1 LSQHLKLF
9 EKSEIEYI
17 TPFLKLWMSFNN
29 WYKQDL
35 TDVRTDR
42 NAINEYK
49 NQGLIKDEFLR
60 LFSLNSDIGISFQNA
75 LFDLVLSLL
84 NYSLQDQRGNN
95 ISFRVQNEENEE
107 IDLILQNADNRG
119 GREPIY
125 ISQKRERFQI
135 LNEHKELFFGQ
146 TLEIIYQV
154 RCNLVHGN
162 FDIENKYFIKLIESS
177 YKILYPIMESCLVK
191 RNQQLTSI

>member
-1 LSQHLKLF
+1 
-9 EKSEIEYI
+9 
-17 TPFLKLWMSFNN
+17 M
-29 WYKQDL
+29 
-35 TDVRTDR
+35 DR
-42 NAINEYK
+42 NIN
-49 NQGLIKDEFLR
+49 QLLIVLVFATLSSALKANVTKSVAENIV
-60 LFSLNSDIGISFQNA
+60 LNNI
-75 LFDLVLSLL
+75 
-84 NYSLQDQRGNN
+84 LQTQRGNN

-107 IDLILQNADNRG
+107 INLILQNADNRG

-177 YKILYPIMESCLVK
+177 YKILYPIME
-191 RNQQLTSI
+191 RIYQNIEE

>member
-1 LSQHLKLF
+1 
-9 EKSEIEYI
+9 
-17 TPFLKLWMSFNN
+17 MSFNN

-35 TDVRTDR
+35 TDVRSDR
-42 NAINEYK
+42 KAINEYK
-49 NQGLIKDEFLR
+49 NQGLIKDEFMR

-107 IDLILQNADNRG
+107 INLILQNADNRG

-135 LNEHKELFFGQ
+135 LNKHKELFFGQ

-162 FDIENKYFIKLIESS
+162 FDIENKYFIKLFESS
-177 YKILYPIMESCLVK
+177 YKIFYPIME
-191 RNQQLTSI
+191 RIYQNIEE

>member
-1 LSQHLKLF
+1 MDSNINQLLIVLVFATLSSALKANVT
-9 EKSEIEYI
+9 KSVAENIV
-17 TPFLKLWMSFNN
+17 LNN
-29 WYKQDL
+29 
-35 TDVRTDR
+35 
-42 NAINEYK
+42 I
-49 NQGLIKDEFLR
+49 
-60 LFSLNSDIGISFQNA
+60 
-75 LFDLVLSLL
+75 
-84 NYSLQDQRGNN
+84 LQSQRGNN

-107 IDLILQNADNRG
+107 INLILQNADNRG

-177 YKILYPIMESCLVK
+177 YKILYPIME
-191 RNQQLTSI
+191 RIYQNIEE

>member
-1 LSQHLKLF
+1 
-9 EKSEIEYI
+9 
-17 TPFLKLWMSFNN
+17 M
-29 WYKQDL
+29 
-35 TDVRTDR
+35 DR
-42 NAINEYK
+42 NIN
-49 NQGLIKDEFLR
+49 QLLIVLVFATLSSALKANVTKSVAENIV
-60 LFSLNSDIGISFQNA
+60 LNNI
-75 LFDLVLSLL
+75 
-84 NYSLQDQRGNN
+84 LQSQRGNN

-107 IDLILQNADNRG
+107 INLILQNADNRG

-177 YKILYPIMESCLVK
+177 YKILYPIME
-191 RNQQLTSI
+191 RIYQNIEE